1 MKPSKVKVRLETAL
15 AIFAGALGILTI
27 FWPAWIE
34 AITGWDPDHHNGN
47 FEWLVVATLL
57 ALSAATGLLAVL
69 HRRLLV
75 AAAEG
80 GLPPG

>member
-1 MKPSKVKVRLETAL
+1 MKPSKVRVRLETAL
-15 AIFAGALGILTI
+15 AVFAGGLGLLTL

-34 AITGWDPDHHNGN
+34 GITGWDPDNHNGT
-47 FEWLVVATLL
+47 FEWLIVATLL
-57 ALSAATGLLAVL
+57 VLSAAMSLLVAV

-80 GLPPG
+80 GSDG